1 MATTSMNLVIPL
13 LCQLSSD
20 YKESFLITH
29 SFSFQ
34 NVWKWDFL
42 IYTLQLTLLTLILH
56 HILVN
61 DYLVVAFQSI
71 FI

>member
-1 MATTSMNLVIPL
+1 MNLIISWP
-13 LCQLSSD
+13 CQLSSD
-20 YKESFLITH
+20 YKESFFISH
-29 SFSFQ
+29 SFFSFQ

-56 HILVN
+56 QVLVN
-61 DYLVVAFQSI
+61 DNVVIAFQFI